1 MRIKRGNI
9 GGVQTINS
17 RRLQLKAGDCWQGGI
32 GLGFR
37 HILSKECGNLVSLL
51 FGSRYIFCPQH
62 MTDLYNTMSRL
73 RCVFTRTFWRESI
86 CVQTFVR
93 FHDVVVGQ
101 PSKTVPKI
109 FPEIGR
115 LFSNCQSPAGM
126 LIAHHHCPINPLHEC
141 VCRRQLE
148 AEGGAGAVGQRPHP
162 RSTTQQI
169 QQMVWLRNMKTDG
182 KSYAVWNRAM
192 KM

>member
-1 MRIKRGNI
+1 M
-9 GGVQTINS
+9 
-17 RRLQLKAGDCWQGGI
+17 
-32 GLGFR
+32 GFR

-51 FGSRYIFCPQH
+51 FRSRYIFCPQH

-73 RCVFTRTFWRESI
+73 RCVFTRTYLRESI

-93 FHDVVVGQ
+93 FHNFVVGQ
-101 PSKTVPKI
+101 PCKTVPKI

-169 QQMVWLRNMKTDG
+169 QQMVRLGNMKTDG
-182 KSYAVWNRAM
+182 KSYAV
-192 KM
+192 